1 VATHVGGG
9 GAPDGYLDAPL
20 GPLGYRVMLE
30 CKTASGVVAQPDAVE
45 ASKYRE
51 AYRAQFATLI
61 GPSFGERI
69 TLAGELQTHGV
80 AAFTVDDLATLLEA
94 SSDAAEM
101 RPLFESGFASD
112 RLDDLL
118 WARDHG
124 EAKRIAVVVETL
136 LDAAWREQFEAAKT
150 GDPSDAPA
158 LTEDAAM
165 MLVDQVLVGQKG
177 SQQPCTR
184 AEIRAAFS
192 YMTSPL
198 VCGALW
204 TDAARSAIVVT
215 RPCLAGDT

>member
-1 VATHVGGG
+1 M
-9 GAPDGYLDAPL
+9 L
-20 GPLGYRVMLE
+20 G

-51 AYRAQFATLI
+51 AYRAQYATLI

-94 SSDAAEM
+94 SSDPAEL
-101 RPLFESGFASD
+101 RPLFEPGFASD

-124 EAKRIAVVVETL
+124 EAKRVAVVVETL
-136 LDAAWREQFEAAKT
+136 LDAAWREQYEAAKT
-150 GDPSDAPA
+150 GDPGDAPA

-165 MLVDQVLVGQKG
+165 MLVDQVLVAQNG

-184 AEIRAAFS
+184 AEIRAAFT

-198 VCGALW
+198 VGRALIQLHRHRV
-204 TDAARSAIVVT
+204 AGKVIQRSLPTSAT
-215 RPCLAGDT
+215 RFSTAS